1 MLLGQSEVSDFSGE
15 CNSGLSYRDYK
26 DAYTNSCLIDI
37 ESVDISKRSK
47 NIKEHNKERK
57 NISYKLSEEDLKKQ
71 KYIHLMEKKKEEERV
86 KRLNTSDNNAFS
98 VYDEI
103 HQRMLGK

>member
-1 MLLGQSEVSDFSGE
+1 MRQA
-15 CNSGLSYRDYK
+15 NS
-26 DAYTNSCLIDI
+26 
-37 ESVDISKRSK
+37 
-47 NIKEHNKERK
+47 ERK

-71 KYIHLMEKKKEEERV
+71 KYIHLIEKKKEEERV

-98 VYDEI
+98 AYDAI